1 MNINPEYSSN
11 DELNANDIM
20 AKGMHLISEI
30 LIDPA
35 MQSGK
40 LDEEDQSLLGL
51 VGVSFKII
59 AEKATAYEM
68 MEEAEQEE
76 QLNQD
81 KTIGFYRN

>member
-1 MNINPEYSSN
+1 MNINPEYSSH
-11 DELNANDIM
+11 DELCANDIM
-20 AKGMHLISEI
+20 AKGMSLISEL
-30 LIDPA
+30 LIEP
-35 MQSGK
+35 SLENGN
-40 LDEEDQSLLGL
+40 LDEEAQSILGL
-51 VGVSFKII
+51 VGTTFKII